1 MLEDLDP
8 HSVYFSAE
16 ELKQADEPLNGNF
29 EGIGVQFNIFKDTI
43 MVVSPISGGPS
54 ERLGIRSGDRFVEV
68 DGKNVA
74 GIGITN
80 KDVMKL
86 LKGTKGTV
94 VQVGRETRWRA

>member
-43 MVVSPISGGPS
+43 MVVSPISEWPFGTPRHPVGRS
-54 ERLGIRSGDRFVEV
+54 VRGSRWRERR
-68 DGKNVA
+68 

-86 LKGTKGTV
+86 LKGP
-94 VQVGRETRWRA
+94 RALSCKWA

>member
-1 MLEDLDP
+1 MNVQALTEQAIVKMLEDLDP

-43 MVVSPISGGPS
+43 AVVSPISGGPS

-68 DGKNVA
+68 DGENVA
-74 GIGITN
+74 A
-80 KDVMKL
+80 L
-86 LKGTKGTV
+86 ASP
-94 VQVGRETRWRA
+94 TRTS